1 MSAMKAM
8 RGAGFVQVIIALL
21 VIGIM
26 TMIALKMF
34 QRSPLPEVG
43 PGAGDP
49 RRAVMDR
56 ATIYLEGVETG
67 IDAAQVEEAVRKIPG
82 VASISIPS
90 SNDRAEVTYNPQRTN
105 PDQIIAAIERAGYRA
120 SD

>member
-1 MSAMKAM
+1 M
-8 RGAGFVQVIIALL
+8 RGAGFVQVILALL
-21 VIGIM
+21 VIGII
-26 TMIALKMF
+26 TVIALKMYE
-34 QRSPLPEVG
+34 RSPLPEVG

-56 ATIYLEGVETG
+56 VTLYLEKVESD

-82 VASISIPS
+82 VASVTVASG
-90 SNDRAEVTYNPQRTN
+90 NDRAEITYNPQRTK

-120 SD
+120 SH

>member
-1 MSAMKAM
+1 
-8 RGAGFVQVIIALL
+8 VVLALL
-21 VIGIM
+21 VIGIV

-56 ATIYLEGVETG
+56 VTLYLEGVESG

-82 VASISIPS
+82 VASIRVS
-90 SNDRAEVTYNPQRTN
+90 SGNDHAEVTYNPQRT
-105 PDQIIAAIERAGYRA
+105 DLDEVIAAIERAGYRA

>member
-1 MSAMKAM
+1 
-8 RGAGFVQVIIALL
+8 VVLALL
-21 VIGIM
+21 VIGIV

-34 QRSPLPEVG
+34 QRSPLPELG

-56 ATIYLEGVETG
+56 VTLYLEGVESG
-67 IDAAQVEEAVRKIPG
+67 IDAAQVEEAVRKVPG
-82 VASISIPS
+82 VASIRVS
-90 SNDRAEVTYNPQRTN
+90 SGNDQAEVTYNPQRT
-105 PDQIIAAIERAGYRA
+105 DLDEVIAAIERAGYRA